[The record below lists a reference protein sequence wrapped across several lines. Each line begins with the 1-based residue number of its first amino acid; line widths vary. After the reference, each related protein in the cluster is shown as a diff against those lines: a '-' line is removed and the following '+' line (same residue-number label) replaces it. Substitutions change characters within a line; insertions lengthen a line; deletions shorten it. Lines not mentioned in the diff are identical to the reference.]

1 VLDDER
7 KEGGMDAMKNHNI
20 LLAEIQNYN
29 VDLAREYE
37 PEDRLHLTLQQFK
50 YEQET
55 WKK

>member
-1 VLDDER
+1 VIPVLDDER

-50 YEQET
+50 YE
-55 WKK
+55 